1 MNVQKELALVLT
13 FLVLSLLTYFM
24 SFQAND
30 RLHTSRFLMFL
41 EVVESD
47 HWHGIC

>member
-1 MNVQKELALVLT
+1 MNVQKQLALVLT

-47 HWHGIC
+47 HWHDIC